1 MLFPAHLNYF
11 CSYPP
16 LSIIIPSE
24 CKERPQ
30 KKIKIFERFSLYFP
44 YFCKILFFSLY
55 FLHFTDK
62 SVTIRMLLN
71 FRGGLLMDKK
81 TTGIVSYITLIG
93 WLIAFCA
100 GDKEGAKF
108 HLNQSLVLY
117 LASLIN
123 SIIISRIPICGWAV
137 SGILS
142 IVFFIFW
149 IMGLVYA
156 CKDEEKEL
164 PLLGSIKILN

>member
-1 MLFPAHLNYF
+1 
-11 CSYPP
+11 
-16 LSIIIPSE
+16 
-24 CKERPQ
+24 
-30 KKIKIFERFSLYFP
+30 
-44 YFCKILFFSLY
+44 
-55 FLHFTDK
+55 
-62 SVTIRMLLN
+62 MLLN

-123 SIIISRIPICGWAV
+123 SIIISRIPICKNPALRFMTQKPGFFFCAQTCLLKQAV
-137 SGILS
+137 CYLIRFSYTSTVILS
-142 IVFFIFW
+142 KCQISSTYSWIVRSDENLPACAIFK
-149 IMGLVYA
+149 IALFAQPSSSLYA
-156 CKDEEKEL
+156 SMTRFCA
-164 PLLGSIKILN
+164 SA